1 MNIKDEVIDFVK
13 LYDIE
18 FVEDIWIVIIVFNDY
33 FDILLFGII
42 NIFRYIFEIKMM
54 SGKIMVFFVKY
65 DNVIF
70 NIILVEIKVNDID
83 VWIKKDDYE
92 LYYSVDDVFYSG
104 FVCFE
109 YMLIYNKIIM
119 DIEF

>member
-70 NIILVEIKVNDID
+70 NIIFVDIKVNDID

-92 LYYSVDDVFYSG
+92 LYYSVDDVFYNG

>member
-42 NIFRYIFEIKMM
+42 NIFRYIFEIDIYMKL
-54 SGKIMVFFVKY
+54 IM
-65 DNVIF
+65 
-70 NIILVEIKVNDID
+70 
-83 VWIKKDDYE
+83 
-92 LYYSVDDVFYSG
+92 
-104 FVCFE
+104 
-109 YMLIYNKIIM
+109 
-119 DIEF
+119 

>member
-70 NIILVEIKVNDID
+70 NIIFVDIKVNDID